1 MAKELTYRL
10 FVTINGEEVPWNSL
24 SPEEKKKI
32 SIELNDRAMRSI
44 GLRPVKPKDE
54 TA

>member
-10 FVTINGEEVPWNSL
+10 FVIINGESIPLDSL
-24 SPEEKKKI
+24 SDEMKKEV
-32 SIELNDRAMRSI
+32 SITLNDRAMRSI
-44 GLRPVKPKDE
+44 GYRPIKDK

>member
-1 MAKELTYRL
+1 MAKGNELTYRI
-10 FVTINGEEVPWNSL
+10 FVTIDGIEVPWDSL
-24 SPEEKKKI
+24 SEEKKKEI

-44 GLRPVKPKDE
+44 GYRPVKDK